1 MDGSGKVLF
10 CCDVKAQGKVLT
22 TLSQRM
28 SLFMLRKVESD
39 FARNVPRSPYL
50 WPGLLELL
58 LLPVPLSHLTAAFA
72 VILRETWPN

>member
-10 CCDVKAQGKVLT
+10 CCDVKAQGKV
-22 TLSQRM
+22 SQRM

-39 FARNVPRSPYL
+39 FARNVPRSHYL